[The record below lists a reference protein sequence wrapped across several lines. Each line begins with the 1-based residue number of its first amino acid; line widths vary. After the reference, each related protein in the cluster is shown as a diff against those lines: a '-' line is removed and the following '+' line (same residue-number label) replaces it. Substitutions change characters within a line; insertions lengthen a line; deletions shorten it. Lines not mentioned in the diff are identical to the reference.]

1 MSFERKTVPLRG
13 DTPGSVTEFTYYVIG
28 PKDAPEK
35 VHLQAAL
42 HADEHPGT
50 MVLHHLLPMLRQAD
64 DQNLLRARFVVMPAV
79 NPFGLAQQSLRHH
92 IGRYDTN
99 TGVNFNRRWPDLFSA
114 IRTQLSGRLTADE
127 VFNVNLIRTA
137 VARWIDAQQP
147 RTAAEQLRL
156 LVLKEAHDAEF
167 VLDLHCDDDSLIH
180 IFTSPEL
187 MPELQDLADWM
198 GAAATLTAADSGG
211 GSFDEVLPQLYR
223 KVAQANPGKP
233 VPMASA
239 TATLEYRG
247 QADVFDTLG
256 ADDARRLWGFL
267 CGRNLIDADAGAP
280 PTRMPEATPL
290 EATEMLRVDRPGLV
304 AYRVELGER
313 VSKGQPVADLIAMD
327 GPEAFI
333 ARTPILAGTDG
344 FVLSR
349 RLHKYAPRGM
359 SIMKIVGRD
368 VLPTRKGA
376 YLLED

>member
-13 DTPGSVTEFTYYVIG
+13 DTPGTVTEFTYYVIG
-28 PKDAPEK
+28 PATAPEK

-64 DQNLLRARFVVMPAV
+64 DQGLLRARFTVMPAV
-79 NPFGLAQQSLRHH
+79 NPLGLGQQSLRHH

-99 TGVNFNRRWPDLFSA
+99 TGVNFNRRWPDLFGA
-114 IRTQLSGRLTADE
+114 VRTQLSGRLGDDE

-137 VARWIDAQQP
+137 VARWIDAQVP

-156 LVLKEAHDAEF
+156 LVLREAHDAEF

-247 QADVFDTLG
+247 QSDVFDTLG

-267 CGRNLIDADAGAP
+267 CGRNLIDTDAGAP
-280 PTRMPEATPL
+280 PSRMPEATPL
-290 EATEMLRVDRPGLV
+290 EATEFIRTDRPGLV

-313 VSKGQPVADLIAMD
+313 VTKGQPVADLIALD
-327 GPEAFI
+327 GPEAFM
-333 ARTPILAGTDG
+333 ARTPIFAGTDG
-344 FVLSR
+344 VVLSR
-349 RLHKYAPRGM
+349 RLQKYAPRGT
-359 SIMKIVGRD
+359 SIMKIVGTS
-368 VLPTRKGA
+368 VLPARKGA

>member
-1 MSFERKTVPLRG
+1 
-13 DTPGSVTEFTYYVIG
+13 
-28 PKDAPEK
+28 
-35 VHLQAAL
+35 
-42 HADEHPGT
+42 
-50 MVLHHLLPMLRQAD
+50 MLRQAD
-64 DQNLLRARFVVMPAV
+64 DQGLLRARFVVMPAV
-79 NPFGLAQQSLRHH
+79 NPFGLGQQSLRHH

-99 TGVNFNRRWPDLFSA
+99 TGVNFNRRWPDLFSL
-114 IRTQLSGRLTADE
+114 IRTQLSGRLSEDE
-127 VFNVNLIRTA
+127 VFNVNLIRSA

-156 LVLKEAHDAEF
+156 LVLREAHDAEF

-267 CGRNLIDADAGAP
+267 CGRNLIDADPGAP
-280 PTRMPEATPL
+280 PERMPEATPL
-290 EATEMLRVDRPGLV
+290 EATEMIRVDRPGLV

-327 GPEAFI
+327 GPEAFMS
-333 ARTPILAGTDG
+333 RTPILAGTDG
-344 FVLSR
+344 LVLSR
-349 RLHKYAPRGM
+349 RMQKYAPRGT
-359 SIMKIVGRD
+359 SIMKIVGKD
-368 VLPTRKGA
+368 ILPSRKGA

>member
-1 MSFERKTVPLRG
+1 MSFERKTVPLVG

-28 PKDAPEK
+28 PQNAPEK

-64 DQNLLRARFVVMPAV
+64 DQGLLRARFTVMPSV
-79 NPFGLAQQSLRHH
+79 NPLGLGQQSLRHH

-99 TGVNFNRRWPDLFSA
+99 TGVNFNRRWPDLFSL
-114 IRTQLSGRLTADE
+114 IRTQLSGRLSDDE
-127 VFNVNLIRTA
+127 VFNVNLIRSA
-137 VARWIDAQQP
+137 VARWIDAQVP
-147 RTAAEQLRL
+147 RTVGEQLRL
-156 LVLKEAHDAEF
+156 LVLREAHDAEF
-167 VLDLHCDDDSLIH
+167 ILDLHCDDDSLIH

-187 MPELQDLADWM
+187 MPELQDLSDWM

-247 QADVFDTLG
+247 QADVFDTTG

-267 CGRNLIDADAGAP
+267 CGRNLIDADPGSP
-280 PTRMPEATPL
+280 PARMPEATPL
-290 EATEMLRVDRPGLV
+290 EATEFIRVDRPGLV

-313 VSKGQPVADLIAMD
+313 VKKGQPVADLIAMD
-327 GPEAFI
+327 GPEAFM

-344 FVLSR
+344 LVLSR
-349 RLHKYAPRGM
+349 RLLKYAPRGT
-359 SIMKIVGRD
+359 SIMKIVGHD
-368 VLPTRKGA
+368 ILPARKGA

>member
-1 MSFERKTVPLRG
+1 MSFERNTVPLRG
-13 DTPGSVTEFTYYVIG
+13 DTPGTLTEFTYYVIG

-50 MVLHHLLPMLRQAD
+50 MVLHHLLAMLRQAD
-64 DQNLLRARFVVMPAV
+64 DQGLLRARFVVMPAV
-79 NPFGLAQQSLRHH
+79 NPFGLGQQSLRHH

-99 TGVNFNRRWPDLFSA
+99 TGVNFNRRWPDLFAA

-137 VARWIDAQQP
+137 VARWIDAQEP

-156 LVLKEAHDAEF
+156 LVLREAHDAEF

-247 QADVFDTLG
+247 QADVFDTFG

-267 CGRNLIDADAGAP
+267 CGRNLIDAAGGP
-280 PTRMPEATPL
+280 PPARMPEATPL
-290 EATEMLRVDRPGLV
+290 EATEMIRVDRPGLV

-327 GPEAFI
+327 GPEAFM

-344 FVLSR
+344 LVLSR
-349 RLHKYAPRGM
+349 RMHKYAPRGT
-359 SIMKIVGRD
+359 SIMKIVGTS
-368 VLPTRKGA
+368 VLPSRKGA

>member
-13 DTPGSVTEFTYYVIG
+13 DTPGTVTEFTYYVIG
-28 PKDAPEK
+28 PATAPEK

-64 DQNLLRARFVVMPAV
+64 DQGLLRARFTVMPAV
-79 NPFGLAQQSLRHH
+79 NPLGLGQQSLRHH

-99 TGVNFNRRWPDLFSA
+99 TGVNFNRRWPDLFGA
-114 IRTQLSGRLTADE
+114 VRTQLSGRLGDDE

-137 VARWIDAQQP
+137 VARWIDAQVP

-156 LVLKEAHDAEF
+156 LVLREAHDAEF

-247 QADVFDTLG
+247 QSDVFDTLG

-267 CGRNLIDADAGAP
+267 CGRNLIDTDAGAP
-280 PTRMPEATPL
+280 PSRMPEATPL
-290 EATEMLRVDRPGLV
+290 EATEFIRTDRPGLV

-313 VSKGQPVADLIAMD
+313 VTRGQPVADLIALD
-327 GPEAFI
+327 GPEAFM
-333 ARTPILAGTDG
+333 ARTPIFAGTDG
-344 FVLSR
+344 VVLSR
-349 RLHKYAPRGM
+349 RLQKYAPRGT
-359 SIMKIVGRD
+359 SIMKIVGTS
-368 VLPTRKGA
+368 VLPARKGA

>member
-1 MSFERKTVPLRG
+1 MAFERKTAKLTG
-13 DTPGSVTEFTYYVIG
+13 DAPGSVAELTWYVVG

-64 DQNLLRARFVVMPAV
+64 DRGMLRARFTVMPIV
-79 NPFGLAQQSLRHH
+79 NPLGLQSFSFDRH
-92 IGRYDTN
+92 IGRYDTR
-99 TGVNFNRRWPDLFSA
+99 TGINFNRRWPDLFA
-114 IRTQLSGRLTADE
+114 LVRTQISGRLKDDE
-127 VFNVNLIRTA
+127 AFNVALIRKA
-137 VARWIDAQQP
+137 VAQWIDAQQP
-147 RTAAEQLRL
+147 RTAAEELRL
-156 LVLKEAHDAEF
+156 IILREAHDAEF
-167 VLDLHCDDDSLIH
+167 ILDLHCDSDSLPYIY
-180 IFTSPEL
+180 TSPEL

-223 KVAQANPGKP
+223 KVAQTNPGKP

-247 QADVFDTLG
+247 QADVFDTFG

-267 CGRNLIDADAGAP
+267 CGRNLIDADPGTRP
-280 PTRMPEATPL
+280 PPMPGGTPF
-290 EATEMLRVDRPGLV
+290 EATEIIRVDRPGLV

-313 VSKGQPVADLIAMD
+313 LTRGQPVADLIALD
-327 GPEAFI
+327 GPEAFMS
-333 ARTPILAGTDG
+333 RTPIVAGTDG

-349 RLHKYAPRGM
+349 ETAKYVTRGAG
-359 SIMKIVGRD
+359 IMKIVGTQM
-368 VLPTRKGA
+368 LPGRKGA